1 MKHIYV
7 KLATDIVHT
16 AQQSVHNVYIRK
28 GKICVDAKS
37 ILGLMSLVSLDDA
50 TFESEDAD
58 IVHALEA
65 FI

>member
-7 KLATDIVHT
+7 QLATDIVRT
-16 AQQSVHNVYIRK
+16 AQQSVHDVYIKK

-50 TFESEDAD
+50 TCESTDAD
-58 IVHALEA
+58 IVKALEA
-65 FI
+65 LL